1 LFAQS
6 LFWKHLFYHTEG
18 VRGRNLSLNGQKMI
32 ENFSTE
38 FYTKKNQ
45 LNDPKLQGTV
55 KSKEFKVSTA
65 LYPHAFSQRDITSQY
80 L

>member
-1 LFAQS
+1 
-6 LFWKHLFYHTEG
+6 
-18 VRGRNLSLNGQKMI
+18 MI

-45 LNDPKLQGTV
+45 LNDPKLHGTV

>member
-1 LFAQS
+1 
-6 LFWKHLFYHTEG
+6 
-18 VRGRNLSLNGQKMI
+18 MI

-38 FYTKKNQ
+38 FYTKKKNQ

-65 LYPHAFSQRDITSQY
+65 LYPHAFSQSDITSQY